1 MRRKGDGTEEKSFL
15 YPFFITSVE
24 LIHLS
29 GRKPDLE
36 GQNKEPVVISD
47 GKKVTQDDSAQ
58 ETKRTACL
66 GGPPL
71 EGCTSRQWHVRG
83 KLEKRGSPQMS
94 TQASPGHLGE
104 EERGH

>member
-29 GRKPDLE
+29 DRKPDLE

-47 GKKVTQDDSAQ
+47 GKKVT
-58 ETKRTACL
+58 
-66 GGPPL
+66 
-71 EGCTSRQWHVRG
+71 
-83 KLEKRGSPQMS
+83 
-94 TQASPGHLGE
+94 
-104 EERGH
+104 